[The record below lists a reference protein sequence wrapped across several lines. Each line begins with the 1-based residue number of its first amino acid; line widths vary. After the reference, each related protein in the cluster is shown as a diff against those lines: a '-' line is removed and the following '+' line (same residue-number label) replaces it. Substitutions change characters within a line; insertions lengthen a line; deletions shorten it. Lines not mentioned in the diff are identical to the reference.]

1 MTTIIKRILIH
12 SMSKRGVSDRM
23 PKGPIR
29 KIGAYV
35 KEIKVGSLEI
45 TIERN
50 IMFEMET
57 TTTTTTSTAVTV
69 VTEKIK
75 WALCSVSKLGGCF

>member
-12 SMSKRGVSDRM
+12 SMSKRGVSDRTL
-23 PKGPIR
+23 KAAIR

-50 IMFEMET
+50 IMFDMET

-75 WALCSVSKLGGCF
+75 WALCSVSKLGSCF